1 MLDVFILSFLRL
13 FAFMKIKPHDGG
25 LMKLSS
31 SAVVWDEKRQSVFKQ
46 WVGTGA
52 GQLWDWLG
60 GYWPPMSSSCH
71 LKGVTA
77 LQSLHPAKSTVGL
90 LRMTLDWANHPPLW
104 SSSLD
109 GDAVPILF
117 FFFWS
122 SFNQQCLGC
131 RIWCPLSTHHESK
144 YSIGKSVSFILLLLL
159 HS

>member
-109 GDAVPILF
+109 GDAVPIQF
-117 FFFWS
+117 FFFLVIIQS
-122 SFNQQCLGC
+122 AVPGMQDMVPSFNPSWIKIFNWKVC
-131 RIWCPLSTHHESK
+131 
-144 YSIGKSVSFILLLLL
+144 FL
-159 HS
+159 HLAIVVT